1 MRPEICH
8 QVIGRGS
15 PSCPCSRALWE
26 NSTASLMRDLVR
38 CLMAL
43 FIERWYARA
52 PGMVLHPV
60 CLDIIAVFSYIDD
73 AGGSVVPR

>member
-1 MRPEICH
+1 
-8 QVIGRGS
+8 
-15 PSCPCSRALWE
+15 
-26 NSTASLMRDLVR
+26 MRDLVR

-60 CLDIIAVFSYIDD
+60 CLDITAVFSYIDD